1 MQQQFLHYTITSIL
15 ERHTAS
21 TSYLA
26 VHNNRPASTIVLKI
40 FHQPTFSNAS
50 QERTFLQEMDK
61 LSYLSHPHL
70 VPILEAGI
78 ENGQAYIVSAY
89 MPNGSLRVR
98 LDRAYPQ
105 RLPVQ
110 QAMTII
116 TQIGQGL
123 AYLHAR
129 HLTHG
134 HIKPEHILFDAN
146 GRALLSDPRCAAN
159 PPVSIHDENAS
170 ASFCYLAP
178 EQFVAK
184 QSDLSDQ
191 YALCCL
197 AYELLT
203 GRPVFTSSDPQ
214 KLLEQQQ
221 SMEPTP
227 LRQIVSSLSPT
238 IEQAILKGLAKDPTY
253 RHADIASFLAGLQH
267 AQASPDLPLPR
278 SKRRISP
285 LAPPIP
291 TGPPTSQSDMQS
303 QQSRPSTAPESS
315 SSQPPIDPSSRTI
328 RPQFQSRPDKGTED
342 LDQEDLFAPP
352 AIKRMPTSQSD
363 MQSQQSRPSTAS
375 EDFDFF
381 LGDMTL
387 EDGLESM
394 QSVSADQDNQPEN
407 FDTFLQDI
415 MSEDEANA
423 TLSAPTP
430 AAQNDVSNPF
440 DEVQRVALE
449 EILLAINDNADPT
462 ATIDLSDAELTT
474 VFPPQMEFPAFA
486 AQMKFP
492 AFPAQPEDPE
502 FPVQPEA
509 PEFSAYSEPPGFQAY
524 SADPGFPA
532 YQKAPGF
539 PAQQEAPG
547 SPAQPGII
555 MPVTTSFS
563 KQAPAQA
570 FAVGTFKW
578 KMTSKNAIIWSLV
591 LLLMIGCLWTYSALA
606 ATSSTSS
613 TLTLLSNLPNPTPQ
627 PTIDALGIL
636 SPASM
641 KSVGKTPTPT
651 LVPTPKATPKPTP
664 QATPRPTPTSIPGAP
679 VIIPTLAPAPIPTP
693 QPTAKPQPTA
703 PIGQTIWLK
712 STING
717 DYVNPHTSTAN
728 GPLYADASQVQAL
741 EEFRVVDA
749 GNGLI
754 ALQSVGNGDYV
765 TAEIYTENVPLDA
778 TATAIS
784 TWEQFQWINLGNGD
798 IALRS
803 KVNGNY
809 VSTWVGTANA
819 PVYAMVD
826 KISTWETLQWGA
838 VN

>member
-116 TQIGQGL
+116 AQIGQGL

-221 SMEPTP
+221 YMEPTP

-253 RHADIASFLAGLQH
+253 RHADIASLLAGLQH

-285 LAPPIP
+285 LIPPIP
-291 TGPPTSQSDMQS
+291 TGP
-303 QQSRPSTAPESS
+303 
-315 SSQPPIDPSSRTI
+315 
-328 RPQFQSRPDKGTED
+328 
-342 LDQEDLFAPP
+342 
-352 AIKRMPTSQSD
+352 PTSQSD

-394 QSVSADQDNQPEN
+394 QSVSADQDNQAEN

-423 TLSAPTP
+423 TPSAPTP

-492 AFPAQPEDPE
+492 AFTAQPEDQG
-502 FPVQPEA
+502 FPAQPEA
-509 PEFSAYSEPPGFQAY
+509 PELSAYSANQEFPAYSEPPGFQAY

-555 MPVTTSFS
+555 MPVTTSSS
-563 KQAPAQA
+563 KQAPVQA

-641 KSVGKTPTPT
+641 KSVGKTPTPA

-728 GPLYADASQVQAL
+728 GPLYADALQVQAL